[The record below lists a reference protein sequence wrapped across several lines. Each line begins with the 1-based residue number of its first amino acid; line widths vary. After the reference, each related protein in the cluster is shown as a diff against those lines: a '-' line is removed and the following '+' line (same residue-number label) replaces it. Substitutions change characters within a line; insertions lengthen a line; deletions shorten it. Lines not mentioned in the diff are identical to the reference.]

1 MSKVY
6 SVHTALCQPGPESV
20 VVWNSRV
27 EIQGRTTVQRLAIRP
42 PMTYFAS
49 LPSIL
54 LHKVPKDAAQH
65 QATLQ
70 RHELPLPKLVHQK
83 D

>member
-1 MSKVY
+1 MSMVY
-6 SVHTALCQPGPESV
+6 SVHTTLCQPGPRSA

-27 EIQGRTTVQRLAIRP
+27 EIQGWTTVQTTAIRP

-49 LPSIL
+49 LPPIL
-54 LHKVPKDAAQH
+54 LHQVPNDVAQH

-70 RHELPLPKLVHQK
+70 RHELLLPKLVHQQ